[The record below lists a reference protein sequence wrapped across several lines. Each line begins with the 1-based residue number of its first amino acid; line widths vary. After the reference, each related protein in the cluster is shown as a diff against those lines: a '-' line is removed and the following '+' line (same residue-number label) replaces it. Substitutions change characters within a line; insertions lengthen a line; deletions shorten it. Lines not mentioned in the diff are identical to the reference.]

1 MDISYTIY
9 ENWLTGAKSY
19 FIAYSASPVTEEIA
33 PGKYQSYSTYSGR
46 LEVDKDMAY
55 LGSHETKDKDAVAPE
70 TFLTEYSQSLEK
82 LKSVSGYYFKQ

>member
-1 MDISYTIY
+1 
-9 ENWLTGAKSY
+9 
-19 FIAYSASPVTEEIA
+19 
-33 PGKYQSYSTYSGR
+33 
-46 LEVDKDMAY
+46 MAY